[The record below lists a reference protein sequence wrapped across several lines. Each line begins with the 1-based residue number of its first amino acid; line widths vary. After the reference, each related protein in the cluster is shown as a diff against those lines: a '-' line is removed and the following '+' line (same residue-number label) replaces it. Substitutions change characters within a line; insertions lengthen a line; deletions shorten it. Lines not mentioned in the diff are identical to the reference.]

1 MRVPVMD
8 VCVCGWVCLTDALKQ
23 MNLGLSPIM

>member
-1 MRVPVMD
+1 MVPVMD
-8 VCVCGWVCLTDALKQ
+8 LCVCGWVCLTNTLKQ